1 MKIRKKRKLDLDELI
16 KPGFISL
23 IEKDLKDYEDE
34 EEDEETQKQKKK
46 IEEMNLKTE
55 KDIIEEE
62 MEKNYNKEPKTWE
75 EAEKKNK
82 KLLTVEFLSF
92 GGGNFVDDEKENEIE
107 FIDNFIDP
115 ITNEKLN
122 IKNFNEDEINKIHI
136 QQETFDPMFFLEKLY
151 KKMSVEEF
159 KESIIHIDDRENS
172 AKSLQFAGTSAL
184 EKLSTTPSYESVAAG
199 SYTKG
204 QFVRL
209 FLSDTSNPALVLAG
223 AKTLQLHVSMSLE
236 DATTK
241 DTPGTWQVQEPTGLS
256 YDISTNAL
264 VASNET
270 ITSAVGG
277 QTLGTLMDFYESS
290 TLLYWQIA
298 NVSGDNQRT
307 KGSVI
312 CSGQCRINSIQV
324 TAGNRQVATYDTQLS
339 GYGDYNVGA

>member
-1 MKIRKKRKLDLDELI
+1 MRLKGQNFRILTLDGTSSKFKCIGMATTCTVNLTANTDDASTKDDVGGAA
-16 KPGFISL
+16 KPEVTSNSWSVQVESL
-23 IEKDLKDYEDE
+23 
-34 EEDEETQKQKKK
+34 
-46 IEEMNLKTE
+46 NVV
-55 KDIIEEE
+55 DIG
-62 MEKNYNKEPKTWE
+62 
-75 EAEKKNK
+75 A
-82 KLLTVEFLSF
+82 LLTAIKTKTPFTLMWDETSTTDNQSIEGATYARKGQAFL
-92 GGGNFVDDEKENEIE
+92 NDLTVV
-107 FIDNFIDP
+107 
-115 ITNEKLN
+115 
-122 IKNFNEDEINKIHI
+122 FN
-136 QQETFDPMFFLEKLY
+136 
-151 KKMSVEEF
+151 
-159 KESIIHIDDRENS
+159 DRENS
-172 AKSLQFAGTSAL
+172 TKSLQFTGSGAL
-184 EKLSTTPSYESVAAG
+184 EKLTTTPSIETVAAG

-223 AKTLQLHVSMSLE
+223 AKTLQLHISMSLE

-312 CSGQCRINSIQV
+312 VSGQARIGSIAV
-324 TAGNRQVATYDTQLS
+324 NAANRQVATYDTQLS

>member
-1 MKIRKKRKLDLDELI
+1 MRLKGQNFRILTLDSTSSKFKCIGMATTCTVNLTANTDDASTKDDVGGAA
-16 KPGFISL
+16 KPEVTSNSWSVQVESL
-23 IEKDLKDYEDE
+23 
-34 EEDEETQKQKKK
+34 
-46 IEEMNLKTE
+46 NVV
-55 KDIIEEE
+55 DI
-62 MEKNYNKEPKTWE
+62 
-75 EAEKKNK
+75 AA
-82 KLLTVEFLSF
+82 LLTAIKSMTPFTLMW
-92 GGGNFVDDEKENEIE
+92 DETSTADNQSIE
-107 FIDNFIDP
+107 GA
-115 ITNEKLN
+115 TYARKGTAYLN
-122 IKNFNEDEINKIHI
+122 DLTCTFN
-136 QQETFDPMFFLEKLY
+136 
-151 KKMSVEEF
+151 
-159 KESIIHIDDRENS
+159 DRENS
-172 AKSLQFAGTSAL
+172 AKSLQFTGSGAL
-184 EKLSTTPSYESVAAG
+184 EKLSTTPSTETVAAG

-209 FLSDTSNPALVLAG
+209 FLSNSSNPALVLAG

-312 CSGQCRINSIQV
+312 VSGQARIGSIAV
-324 TAGNRQVATYDTQLS
+324 NAANRQVATYDTQLS
-339 GYGDYNVGA
+339 GYGDYTVGA

>member
-1 MKIRKKRKLDLDELI
+1 MRLKGQNFRILTLDGTSNKFKCIGMATSCTVNLTANTDDASTKDDVGGAA
-16 KPGFISL
+16 KPEVTSNGWSVQVESL
-23 IEKDLKDYEDE
+23 
-34 EEDEETQKQKKK
+34 
-46 IEEMNLKTE
+46 NVV
-55 KDIIEEE
+55 DIG
-62 MEKNYNKEPKTWE
+62 
-75 EAEKKNK
+75 A
-82 KLLTVEFLSF
+82 LLTAIKTMTPFTLMWDETSTTDNQSIESATYARKGTAFL
-92 GGGNFVDDEKENEIE
+92 NDL
-107 FIDNFIDP
+107 
-115 ITNEKLN
+115 TCT
-122 IKNFNEDEINKIHI
+122 FN
-136 QQETFDPMFFLEKLY
+136 
-151 KKMSVEEF
+151 
-159 KESIIHIDDRENS
+159 DRENS
-172 AKSLQFAGTSAL
+172 AKSLQFSGTSAL
-184 EKLSTTPSYESVAAG
+184 EKLTTTPSTEAVAAG

-209 FLSDTSNPALVLAG
+209 FLSNSSNPALVVAG

-277 QTLGTLMDFYESS
+277 QTLATLMDFYESS

-312 CSGQCRINSIQV
+312 VSGQARIGSITV
-324 TAGNRQVATYDTQLS
+324 NAANRQVATYDTQLS
-339 GYGDYNVGA
+339 GYGDYTVGA

>member
-1 MKIRKKRKLDLDELI
+1 MRLKGQNFRILTLDGTSSKFKCIGMATTCTVNLTANTDDASTKDDVGGAA
-16 KPGFISL
+16 KPEVTSNSWSVQVESL
-23 IEKDLKDYEDE
+23 
-34 EEDEETQKQKKK
+34 
-46 IEEMNLKTE
+46 NVV
-55 KDIIEEE
+55 DIG
-62 MEKNYNKEPKTWE
+62 
-75 EAEKKNK
+75 A
-82 KLLTVEFLSF
+82 LLTAIKTMTPFTLMWDETSTSDNQSIEGATFARKGQAFL
-92 GGGNFVDDEKENEIE
+92 NDL
-107 FIDNFIDP
+107 
-115 ITNEKLN
+115 TCT
-122 IKNFNEDEINKIHI
+122 FN
-136 QQETFDPMFFLEKLY
+136 
-151 KKMSVEEF
+151 
-159 KESIIHIDDRENS
+159 DRENS

-184 EKLSTTPSYESVAAG
+184 EKLTTTPSIETVAAG

-312 CSGQCRINSIQV
+312 VSGQARIGSIAV
-324 TAGNRQVATYDTQLS
+324 NAANRQVATYDTQLS